1 MVCFKKLLLVFLVL
15 CASVSLKAQIKLPA
29 LVSDNMVLQQNS
41 NINLWGWAAPN
52 EKISIQLEWQKTP
65 LETTADKDGNWI
77 LSAKT
82 PQGSEKAYTIILE
95 GTNKITLH
103 NILIG
108 EVWLCSGQSNMFFT
122 VGREEKNWKTG
133 VLNYQEEVKNANYP
147 NIRLFT
153 VATDASQKP
162 LNDVKGNWQVCSP
175 NTIDKF
181 SAVGYFFGR
190 ELLQKLNIPI
200 GLISSSWGGTKAESW
215 TSQQV
220 LEENANFIPILER
233 NAAKEKT
240 YNTDL
245 ATYYSTIRKQQLE
258 SNKDS
263 ELAKTIFKKPT
274 KESMN
279 KEPFVLYNA
288 MVHPL
293 INYTIK
299 GAIWYQGESNAE
311 RAFQYRSLFPAMV
324 KNWRADW
331 KQGDFPFYYVQIAP
345 HNSQNAEIREAQLFS
360 LKTIPNTGMVVTTDI
375 GDAKNIHPID
385 KQTVGKRLALIA
397 RAKTYNESSLVY
409 SGPIYNHMKANKK
422 NIQIYFDYA
431 NSGLIMKGEQLK
443 EFEIA
448 GKDHVFYPADA
459 VLKANTVVVSSSKV
473 KNPIA
478 VRFAWKAVPEPN
490 LFNAENLPAS
500 PFRTDD
506 WPQKTDN
513 EL

>member
-1 MVCFKKLLLVFLVL
+1 
-15 CASVSLKAQIKLPA
+15 
-29 LVSDNMVLQQNS
+29 
-41 NINLWGWAAPN
+41 
-52 EKISIQLEWQKTP
+52 
-65 LETTADKDGNWI
+65 
-77 LSAKT
+77 
-82 PQGSEKAYTIILE
+82 
-95 GTNKITLH
+95 
-103 NILIG
+103 
-108 EVWLCSGQSNMFFT
+108 
-122 VGREEKNWKTG
+122 
-133 VLNYQEEVKNANYP
+133 
-147 NIRLFT
+147 LFT